1 MKTKSGF
8 AGVIFGFMFLLA
20 TLNGFGQQFDS
31 AIVVGSVLD
40 PMQGAVSM
48 ATITLTHLATN
59 SVTEVHTDG
68 RGQYRTPP
76 LRLGEYSVRV
86 EAPGFKSLN
95 QRGVVLFLG
104 DVRQVDAALEV
115 GQVTDSITV
124 EAEAPLIQTEDAT
137 VGTLI
142 NNKQIAELPL
152 NGRDYLQLAALSSG
166 TVPVI
171 SSNTNGGISIG
182 GQAGS
187 QAAFLLDGMDN
198 NNQQIT
204 TGHSG
209 QKEIVKPSVDA
220 IQEFKVV
227 TNGYSAEFGRSS
239 SGVVVVALKSGT
251 NQLHGVAYEFL
262 RNEALDAKNL
272 FTPYNSSKPP
282 YKRNQFGA
290 AIGGPV
296 IHDKTFFF
304 RDFEIGRIRQSV

>member
-1 MKTKSGF
+1 MIKRIGISAMVF
-8 AGVIFGFMFLLA
+8 AFLFSIATSNILA
-20 TLNGFGQQFDS
+20 QQSDS
-31 AIVVGSVLD
+31 AIVVGTVFD
-40 PMQGAVSM
+40 ANQGAVS
-48 ATITLTHLATN
+48 AAIVTLNHISTN
-59 SVTEVHTDG
+59 SVTTIHTDE

-76 LRLGEYSVRV
+76 LRLGEYSISV
-86 EAPGFKSLN
+86 EAPGFKRYT
-95 QRGVVLFLG
+95 QHGVALYLG
-104 DVRQVDAALEV
+104 DVRQLDVTLQV
-115 GQVTDSITV
+115 GQLTDSVTV

-137 VGTLI
+137 VGSLI

-209 QKEIVKPSVDA
+209 QKEVVKPSIDA

-239 SGVVVVALKSGT
+239 SGVVVVALKSGS
-251 NQLHGVAYEFL
+251 NQIHGVAYEFL
-262 RNEALDAKNL
+262 RNQALDAENL
-272 FTPYNSSKPP
+272 FTPY
-282 YKRNQFGA
+282 G
-290 AIGGPV
+290 
-296 IHDKTFFF
+296 
-304 RDFEIGRIRQSV
+304 